1 LAVKTT
7 LNAQQALINNQKMKV
22 KCDSYAFGFFDEIKL
37 ENKFSNVL
45 MIIKPKVMWYRTL
58 YRLTQ
63 THNKKAQA

>member
-1 LAVKTT
+1 MPLAVDRLQWVPKG
-7 LNAQQALINNQKMKV
+7 V
-22 KCDSYAFGFFDEIKL
+22 FDEIKL

-45 MIIKPKVMWYRTL
+45 MIIKPKVMWYWTL